1 MATLDDLAQR
11 IDRLL
16 MRHAEAMR
24 TQALLEQQL
33 ASVTLERD
41 SLKSRLHAARSRIDA
56 LLERLPADGMAA
68 DGIAAALPDA
78 PVNPPSTGPRA

>member
-33 ASVTLERD
+33 AAVTLERD

-56 LLERLPADGMAA
+56 LLERLPAESPLA
-68 DGIAAALPDA
+68 DGVSAALPDA
-78 PVNPPSTGPRA
+78 AGPATGPRP